1 MSCFVVNYCELRA
14 CQHWRIYNKCVK
26 NNMSI
31 VDGAKYVKNL
41 HNSSVCEVRRQ
52 IDKYRLEN
60 LLEE

>member
-1 MSCFVVNYCELRA
+1 MSCFVVNYFVLRA
-14 CQHWRIYNKCVK
+14 CQHWRIDNKCVK

-31 VDGAKYVKNL
+31 SDGAKYVKNL